1 MFIFRK
7 ESQILR
13 NVNFF
18 YCNKRCLRSDT
29 LQHALCLVAERT
41 IRFRVKLELHRFGSQ
56 SFNCTLR
63 SNSVRIAYEVP
74 FLNPPAPLLQAA
86 FCSIVP
92 VRLCLVKAKLVY
104 SL

>member
-41 IRFRVKLELHRFGSQ
+41 IRFRVKLELDWDSHTLKFSTSRQKSHALFTPITVDSVIESCWTLLDAFGNHRFQTGEK
-56 SFNCTLR
+56 T
-63 SNSVRIAYEVP
+63 
-74 FLNPPAPLLQAA
+74 
-86 FCSIVP
+86 
-92 VRLCLVKAKLVY
+92 
-104 SL
+104 

>member
-29 LQHALCLVAERT
+29 LQHSLCLVAERT
-41 IRFRVKLELHRFGSQ
+41 VWLRVELELDWDFHMLKFSTRSEKLHSLFTSIPKTC
-56 SFNCTLR
+56 NC
-63 SNSVRIAYEVP
+63 
-74 FLNPPAPLLQAA
+74 
-86 FCSIVP
+86 
-92 VRLCLVKAKLVY
+92 
-104 SL
+104 